1 MAPTANPTIR
11 TARRLTL
18 AVLLSL
24 ATAPLIAQVQAQTA
38 KWPEKPIRLVVGFAP
53 GGFTDVL
60 ARLIG
65 QKLSERLGQPVI
77 VENKAGAAGT
87 LGADLVAKAVPDG
100 YTLLLGHSNSNAVAP
115 ALYPRLPYQV
125 LRDFTPIIRVATT
138 PLLLTINPNVAAKD
152 VASFVALAKSKPDGL
167 SFASSGSGSS
177 QHLAAARFMLA
188 TQTQMTHVPYKGS
201 GQAIVDL
208 LSGNVDL
215 NFESPPNVLPHLKA
229 GKLRALAITS
239 AKRSPLL
246 PQVQTLEEG
255 GIKDANVYSWQAFA
269 APRGLPADV
278 KAKLHAAIVAGL
290 NDAQVKPKLLDLG
303 FEIVANTPE
312 QFAAYQAAEFAR
324 WKKLIADR
332 NIKAD

>member
-24 ATAPLIAQVQAQTA
+24 ATAPLIAQAQAQTA

-87 LGADLVAKAVPDG
+87 LGADLVAKAAPDG

-229 GKLRALAITS
+229 GKLRALAITCEMTVD
-239 AKRSPLL
+239 L
-246 PQVQTLEEG
+246 
-255 GIKDANVYSWQAFA
+255 QAQA
-269 APRGLPADV
+269 ITTPADGRV
-278 KAKLHAAIVAGL
+278 
-290 NDAQVKPKLLDLG
+290 LG
-303 FEIVANTPE
+303 FAFDPLRRTLLLGGLDAVGLTLRQADAISRFE
-312 QFAAYQAAEFAR
+312 QRHWAASPWLA
-324 WKKLIADR
+324 
-332 NIKAD
+332 